1 MRNDPMS
8 NERRATGKR
17 RVPGESLI
25 ERIAGRAPRAKVG
38 PGDRFFHRFGIQD
51 PYAVVQPGA
60 SREDRLTP
68 SASGSFT
75 YLSAEGY
82 RRDVNSVRYHLLER
96 LSHGRTSSRAG
107 ERLHQVGPMAAENGL
122 APRLLAAPPIDFT
135 TLVDTPT
142 IVEVP
147 VEVPAGR
154 PRVTAPRERRSGR
167 APRKAAPI
175 ASLPQPAP
183 QATPRP
189 LRPVA
194 VRPTEKRAPLATGAV
209 RRVPTASLASRIL
222 RSLLQVA
229 HGQRRNHLTALMEL
243 AERGDVDLPV
253 DRLRDALATAPPME
267 RAHHRASVEPEVAA
281 RSGLRRVTAQS
292 PVVRVLERRAASPDE
307 VFAHEPVTG
316 DVRAP
321 RAPRPAPRSPRKAST
336 RAVAAPVRTPRVAR
350 RAAGPSGSPTPGSAH
365 AVQRSV
371 PTLADGARDLRRAQ
385 RSRRSMVGTVAAR
398 RAAPIASALGVTDTA
413 AASGRA
419 RAPWASWSDA
429 APDAEPV
436 ERSHARVAP
445 TERALRRSATANP
458 TRLADAPMAY
468 VRDRMD
474 APAQIVADAKGP
486 TPAAPAEVEAPRGRR
501 RAPRATSTRGS
512 STRGPSSRGVG
523 LAASPA
529 TSAEPASSRARV
541 TRLPATAPLDVVTGR
556 RLGSVD
562 PAPAGSVRASR
573 RSEAVSSLDGA
584 GRREF
589 VPRPAAYLR
598 SASVVGATTAAA
610 GAVGPAAAMPRTNTR
625 AGVAATSGA
634 RSRSA
639 RADRARPVA
648 PPTERRAASADHEQV
663 VRVAG
668 PDDVLGAVARAAV
681 RGDTVARVDRRGRAL
696 ATPAA
701 ITPPAP
707 ELVRRLF
714 VTDEPA
720 ARPAEAEV
728 AAPAARPAAPRRAP
742 ARARQAAG
750 QAPRG
755 ARATNRVGD
764 KPRAARTRDRRPV
777 VAPSATAPMTRASR
791 RDEQV
796 QEARSA
802 LPRAIPRSVAPS
814 QVSPGFAHLQAEDER
829 PEQMA
834 PTVRASV
841 RDRAVLS
848 VDDRGS
854 VRSAT
859 SMVAPVHTPR
869 AIRFVGSAPPAV
881 YATTERAQAAPE
893 QQSARP
899 PRRTAAARARSAR
912 PVSGSAE
919 PALGAVPHA
928 AARAVAARGSAE
940 RLVSPALP
948 VADLSRLLAAIT
960 GRAEPAVYREDGPD
974 RVASDRVASD
984 RVASGRVASGRV
996 ASGRVASGG
1005 VASGGVASGGV
1016 ASGRV
1021 VSGRVAPDGVASG
1034 RVSTRRPAPVV
1045 FATEPARTEP
1055 SSTARGGVAEQRV
1068 RGAVH
1073 AALRSSRP
1081 AAVTP
1086 GARRV
1091 VQVTPSSAPSRNLVE
1106 ARVVQHA
1113 DGRIR
1118 SARAERTT
1126 ADGRRS
1132 TFAVDVSPVLARAAG
1147 SGESPA
1153 VWAERRAAP
1162 GSSSVGGSAAR
1173 AARRAAE
1180 ARPLRSA
1187 RRADP
1192 ALPVGLPVG
1201 IGPMGLDDQ
1210 QVDVVPGE
1218 REPLA
1223 TSLADLNTPRRRR
1236 GAARATDRRSA
1247 RPTGTRRQAG
1257 AERTSPLRRF
1267 ADAAPAV
1274 AGDGPTGEEGVEPT
1288 TLAGPGARG
1297 RDRQWARRS
1306 TASPVAD
1313 REELAEQR
1321 QAGPRTAG
1329 GLLSALARS
1338 GDAEDVV
1345 RVILERSSAV
1355 ASAASALGGE
1365 ARSLVDRIVKTAGA
1379 EREQRV
1385 SAQVASMP
1393 QFRTINRR
1401 ILTPAPSQSFGG
1413 SSGHGGPTSTS
1424 VQGVGASG
1432 VMKLAGKLMKLI
1444 HLAENERRKADAQR
1458 EIRMAEETGS
1468 TRREAGAGQTGGENV
1483 ASQTMNLKQL
1493 QQQVLDSILHKLE
1506 EQRWRR
1512 DDPDGPNSGS

>member
-8 NERRATGKR
+8 NDRRAAAER

-68 SASGSFT
+68 SAPGSFT

-96 LSHGRTSSRAG
+96 LSHGRTSFRAG

-142 IVEVP
+142 IVQVP
-147 VEVPAGR
+147 VEVQAGR

-183 QATPRP
+183 KATPRP
-189 LRPVA
+189 LRAPAA
-194 VRPTEKRAPLATGAV
+194 VRPAEKRAPLATGAV
-209 RRVPTASLASRIL
+209 RRVPTAGLASRIL

-229 HGQRRNHLTALMEL
+229 HGQRRTHLAALVEL

-253 DRLRDALATAPPME
+253 DRLRDALAAAPPME

-292 PVVRVLERRAASPDE
+292 PVVRVLERRAAVPDE
-307 VFAHEPVTG
+307 VFAHEPVPG
-316 DVRAP
+316 NAHPVPAP
-321 RAPRPAPRSPRKAST
+321 RAPRAGPRTARTA
-336 RAVAAPVRTPRVAR
+336 AIAAPARTPRAVR
-350 RAAGPSGSPTPGSAH
+350 RTAGPSGSPTPGSAH

-371 PTLADGARDLRRAQ
+371 PAPAAGAREVRRTQ

-398 RAAPIASALGVTDTA
+398 RAAPIASALGVTA
-413 AASGRA
+413 AAVRA

-429 APDAEPV
+429 APDAEAV
-436 ERSHARVAP
+436 EPPHARVEP
-445 TERALRRSATANP
+445 TERALRRSATPSPA
-458 TRLADAPMAY
+458 RLADAPMAY
-468 VRDRMD
+468 VRERAE
-474 APAQIVADAKGP
+474 APAQVLADAKVPGP
-486 TPAAPAEVEAPRGRR
+486 TPTSPAEVEAPRGRR
-501 RAPRATSTRGS
+501 RAPRAGSSARGS
-512 STRGPSSRGVG
+512 RS
-523 LAASPA
+523 AAPPA
-529 TSAEPASSRARV
+529 TSAAPVSPRSAPKPAGIRSVTPGRPLRV
-541 TRLPATAPLDVVTGR
+541 AGPLDVVTGR
-556 RLGSVD
+556 RVGSVE

-573 RSEAVSSLDGA
+573 RSEVVSSLDGA

-598 SASVVGATTAAA
+598 SPSTAASAVAPEAAVTPEAAPPSTPA
-610 GAVGPAAAMPRTNTR
+610 GAR
-625 AGVAATSGA
+625 VAATPGA
-634 RSRSA
+634 RARSA
-639 RADRARPVA
+639 RAGRARPAA
-648 PPTERRAASADHEQV
+648 PAAARRAPSPA
-663 VRVAG
+663 RVAG
-668 PDDVLGAVARAAV
+668 PDDVLGAIARAAV

-696 ATPAA
+696 ATPAT

-714 VTDEPA
+714 VTDEPV

-742 ARARQAAG
+742 ARARKAAG
-750 QAPRG
+750 QATRG
-755 ARATNRVGD
+755 TTRDDRATRAGAA
-764 KPRAARTRDRRPV
+764 PRTARTRERRPV
-777 VAPSATAPMTRASR
+777 IAPSATAPMTRASR

-802 LPRAIPRSVAPS
+802 LPRAIPRTVAPS
-814 QVSPGFAHLQAEDER
+814 QVSPGFAHLQTEDER

-854 VRSAT
+854 VRAAT
-859 SMVAPVHTPR
+859 SMVAPVHAPR
-869 AIRFVGSAPPAV
+869 AIRFVGSAPAAV
-881 YATTERAQAAPE
+881 FATGGDRTQVAPE
-893 QQSARP
+893 QQVAPEARP
-899 PRRTAAARARSAR
+899 RRRSAASGARSAR
-912 PVSGSAE
+912 PVSRSAE
-919 PALGAVPHA
+919 PTLGAVPHA
-928 AARAVAARGSAE
+928 AARAVAARGSAD

-948 VADLSRLLAAIT
+948 VANLSRLLAAIT

-974 RVASDRVASD
+974 RVAGPDGVRARDGVRTRDGVGAPDRVAGPAA
-984 RVASGRVASGRV
+984 RREPRQLAT
-996 ASGRVASGG
+996 
-1005 VASGGVASGGV
+1005 
-1016 ASGRV
+1016 
-1021 VSGRVAPDGVASG
+1021 
-1034 RVSTRRPAPVV
+1034 TRRPTPVV
-1045 FATEPARTEP
+1045 FATEPARTET
-1055 SSTARGGVAEQRV
+1055 SSTPRGGVAEQRV

-1132 TFAVDVSPVLARAAG
+1132 SFAVDVSPVLARAAG
-1147 SGESPA
+1147 ADGTPA

-1180 ARPLRSA
+1180 ARPLRTA

-1210 QVDVVPGE
+1210 QIDVAPGA

-1236 GAARATDRRSA
+1236 GAARATERRGA
-1247 RPTGTRRQAG
+1247 RPAGTRRQAG

-1297 RDRQWARRS
+1297 RERQWARRS

-1365 ARSLVDRIVKTAGA
+1365 ARSLVDRIVKSAGA

-1385 SAQVASMP
+1385 SAQVANMP